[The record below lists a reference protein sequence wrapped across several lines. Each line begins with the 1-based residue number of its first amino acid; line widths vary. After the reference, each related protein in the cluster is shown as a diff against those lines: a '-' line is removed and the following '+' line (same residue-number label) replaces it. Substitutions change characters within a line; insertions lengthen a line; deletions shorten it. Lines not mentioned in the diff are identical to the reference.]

1 MAKHLFSWLDPLIL
15 LGFEAEI
22 ENLIDIPLQFDETLR
37 LDKAGSFHRLKIPA
51 KQSTIWV
58 KIIFWTHL
66 YFHKRGHLIAINQ
79 LISLFEQRLL
89 SMQLLAQRDYQ
100 KISKQIDSLK
110 SLKNDYGYT
119 VLKQGDPVDVDIRLE
134 KIKKHA
140 YILFEK
146 HVKQMAFEQEEKRRE
161 EFLLFL
167 NRAHSFLTLLA
178 QESCF
183 GFQEARRLL
192 TAYEDDLPYLFSE
205 RLHSIQTRLLLSRDL
220 SNEID
225 EMETYHRGKFSIL
238 DIHFHL
244 NELRIK
250 LDREVNNLEAEIE
263 NLITNLKCFFYYHQS
278 NQVLQEYFLL
288 IGVNP
293 FKDENI
299 FLFDLEKP
307 LNERFEEI
315 QDHLNQLAA

>member
-1 MAKHLFSWLDPLIL
+1 MAKHLFSWLDPLVL

-37 LDKAGSFHRLKIPA
+37 LDKEGCFHRLKIPA

-58 KIIFWTHL
+58 KLIFWTHL
-66 YFHKRGHLIAINQ
+66 YFHKKSHLIAINQ

-89 SMQLLAQRDYQ
+89 SLQQLGQSDFQ
-100 KISKQIDSLK
+100 EISKQIERLK

-119 VLKQGDPVDVDIRLE
+119 VLRQGDPVDVDKKLE

-146 HVKQMAFEQEEKRRE
+146 HVQQAALEQEKKCRE

-167 NRAHSFLTLLA
+167 NRAQSFLTLLA

-192 TAYEDDLPYLFSE
+192 TAYSDDLPLLFSE
-205 RLHSIQTRLLLSRDL
+205 RLHSIQTRLLLSQDL
-220 SNEID
+220 TNQIE
-225 EMETYHRGKFSIL
+225 EMALYHRGKSTV
-238 DIHFHL
+238 L
-244 NELRIK
+244 NIEFYLSDLRTK
-250 LDREVNNLEAEIE
+250 LNREVNNLEIEIE
-263 NLITNLKCFFYYHQS
+263 NLMVNLKCFFYYHQYD
-278 NQVLQEYFLL
+278 QILQEYFLL

-293 FKDENI
+293 YKDENI
-299 FLFDLEKP
+299 FRFDIGKP
-307 LNERFEEI
+307 LNEKIEEI